1 MYYWIGEYVRPGGAL
16 KTHVSPE
23 NKIHIQDTNPSLRIM
38 INELGVYELIFGSK
52 MPMAKEFRILVYG
65 TILPAFRMNLINT
78 QPVII
83 DATHT
88 TKPIGNQLMIM
99 TEFDLQIKLVSNLRK
114 YYPDVMFMST
124 HGEMQNTPQKRIT
137 CKMKGYLKGVPDLYI
152 MEPNCNY
159 NGYFI
164 ELKSPTLK
172 GIVSPDQQSVID
184 RLKMRGYK
192 CDIFDDY
199 DDAIFN
205 ITKYLSNRVLI
216 CPHCKKSFKT
226 EILINNHI
234 KLKHLELIII

>member
-1 MYYWIGEYVRPGGAL
+1 
-16 KTHVSPE
+16 
-23 NKIHIQDTNPSLRIM
+23 
-38 INELGVYELIFGSK
+38 
-52 MPMAKEFRILVYG
+52 
-65 TILPAFRMNLINT
+65 
-78 QPVII
+78 
-83 DATHT
+83 
-88 TKPIGNQLMIM
+88 MIM
-99 TEFDLQIKLVSNLRK
+99 NEFDLQVKLVSFIRK
-114 YYPDVMFMST
+114 YYPDEMFMAT
-124 HGEMQNTPQKRIT
+124 HGEMQNTPQKRIV

-152 MEPNCNY
+152 MEPNMTD

-172 GIVSPDQQSVID
+172 GIISPDQQSVID

-226 EILINNHI
+226 ETLLNNHLN
-234 KLKHLELIII
+234 LKHLILI